1 VVLRFGGVNEGAAA
15 ASVNDGLK
23 ARYPPEAAEAERC
36 WFCCSNGSGMA
47 VTRGCIS
54 KLWISGL
61 GVRRDDILISLFIR
75 DMGVYDRWKSCCGLC
90 RGGSVLCL
98 SS

>member
-1 VVLRFGGVNEGAAA
+1 VALRWSPAAIEGLAISGGLVVLRFGGVNEGAAA

-61 GVRRDDILISLFIR
+61 GV
-75 DMGVYDRWKSCCGLC
+75 
-90 RGGSVLCL
+90 
-98 SS
+98 